1 MVGVRLAVVGG
12 YAVPGRLTRL
22 GSSAPGGR
30 PRGLRLPG
38 RGASATVDEDLIA
51 GLASV
56 CAALRA
62 GSPTA
67 EAWQRGLGLR
77 VDGGVPEWSDLV
89 ARCGGDRD
97 LAAAVRA
104 AAVLAAETGAP
115 LVTVLERVA
124 AGLAADLD
132 AAGRRAAALA
142 GPRATARLLGW
153 LPVAGLGLGFALG
166 ADPVGVLLDGQVGTM
181 LLALGGLC
189 TAVGM
194 RWSSALVARAAASR
208 EE

>member
-1 MVGVRLAVVGG
+1 MAGVRLSVAGG
-12 YAVPGRLTRL
+12 CPVPGRLTRL
-22 GSSAPGGR
+22 GPAPGDR
-30 PRGLRLPG
+30 PRGRPVPG
-38 RGASATVDEDLIA
+38 RRTPPDVEQDLIA
-51 GLASV
+51 GLVSV

-77 VDGGVPEWSDLV
+77 VDGGVPGWLDLV
-89 ARCGGDRD
+89 DRCGGDRG

-115 LVTVLERVA
+115 LVMVLERVA

-142 GPRATARLLGW
+142 GPRATARLLAW
-153 LPVAGLGLGFALG
+153 LPVAGLGLGLALG

-181 LLALGGLC
+181 LLLLGGLC
-189 TAVGM
+189 TAAGM
-194 RWSSALVARAAASR
+194 RWSSALVARAAACR
-208 EE
+208 ED